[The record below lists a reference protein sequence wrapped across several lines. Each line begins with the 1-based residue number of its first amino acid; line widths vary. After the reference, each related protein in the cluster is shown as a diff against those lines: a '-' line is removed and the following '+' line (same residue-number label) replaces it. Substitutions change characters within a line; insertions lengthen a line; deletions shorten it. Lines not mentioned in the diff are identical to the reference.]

1 MIITTFKS
9 GGASGGTLASVFN
22 MLDQPAAALKASS
35 GPYSLNPPGSQQG
48 PDGPD
53 DFRVHYNQALR
64 TWTVPSLFQV
74 CDNRVVRRSNAL
86 LRYGEPPTPTNQ
98 NVTVDTDAAELEG
111 PRLQSQHIEAMQ
123 TGQLIRLGQLWM
135 AEMAWTYCPKSTVI
149 DCQCK

>member
-1 MIITTFKS
+1 MAFLSSTPSILQCTCRQVHAHNMIITTFKS

-35 GPYSLNPPGSQQG
+35 RPYSLNPPGSQQG

-86 LRYGEPPTPTNQ
+86 LRYGEPPTPTRMRRLRLMQQ
-98 NVTVDTDAAELEG
+98 NWRDHVFNHSIL
-111 PRLQSQHIEAMQ
+111 R
-123 TGQLIRLGQLWM
+123 
-135 AEMAWTYCPKSTVI
+135 
-149 DCQCK
+149 QCRPVSSSAF